1 MNSLQ
6 KSMKKKSTV
15 NKAGNYTKPTMRKRL
30 FNRIKAGGKG
40 GNPGQWSA
48 RKAQMLAS
56 AYKKAGGGY
65 RQWWLLLKNYQVQ
78 TNQSIKLDYFI
89 EKTTGEINI
98 MVAKVETIRK
108 KIKQGKKLGFS
119 ERARAVNKGLLPS
132 KAKKK
137 K

>member
-65 RQWWLLLKNYQVQ
+65 RQWQLLSKNFQVQ

>member
-6 KSMKKKSTV
+6 KLMKKKSTV

-65 RQWWLLLKNYQVQ
+65 RQWQLLSKNFQVQ